1 MKLKYTAENP
11 HGEKII
17 ECPECKFN
25 NCKSASDPSPEC
37 CWCHG
42 EILGYNI
49 NEPCCFSNWKEE
61 NGIWRSIGKQP
72 KRTREQ
78 FKLKSRNL
86 NDLLEKMKNV
96 EFR

>member
-25 NCKSASDPSPEC
+25 NCKNASEASPEC

-42 EILGYNI
+42 QILGYNI
-49 NEPCCFSNWKEE
+49 SEPCCFSNWKEDHA
-61 NGIWRSIGKQP
+61 IWRSRGKSP
-72 KRTREQ
+72 KRTREYIRLARK
-78 FKLKSRNL
+78 KLTNFI
-86 NDLLEKMKNV
+86 E
-96 EFR
+96 